1 MKREVMGMPGQVSR
15 KSVIVLAAIALL
27 FPSSA
32 RVLCIA
38 PGLHVQEEDIDAPCP
53 AASGIT
59 APADY
64 HPKDGFNV
72 AEIRH
77 CTDIFLTPHGRG
89 ALLEASNQVAP
100 RFFSEECPG
109 GQPLEVPLC
118 PLVRLCIQGIQ
129 APDFLNGPDFPAS
142 PVPLRC

>member
-1 MKREVMGMPGQVSR
+1 MRLPGQFSR
-15 KSVIVLAAIALL
+15 RSVIVLAAIALL

-59 APADY
+59 APADH

-72 AEIRH
+72 AEVRH

-89 ALLEASNQVAP
+89 AFLETSDQVAP
-100 RFFSEECPG
+100 RFFSDECPG
-109 GQPLEVPLC
+109 GQPLEVPLF
-118 PLVRLCIQGIQ
+118 PLVRLCTQNVH
-129 APDFLNGPDFPAS
+129 APDFLNGPDFSAS
-142 PVPLRC
+142 LVPLRC

>member
-1 MKREVMGMPGQVSR
+1 MKREVMGMPRQVSR

-59 APADY
+59 PPADY
-64 HPKDGFNV
+64 HPEDGFNV
-72 AEIRH
+72 AEVRH

-89 ALLEASNQVAP
+89 ACLEASDQVAP
-100 RFFSEECPG
+100 RFLSDECAG
-109 GQPLEVPLC
+109 SQPPEVPLF
-118 PLVRLCIQGIQ
+118 PPVQLCMRNMH
-129 APDFLNGPDFPAS
+129 APDFLNGPDFSAS
-142 PVPLRC
+142 LVPLRC